1 MIRYTRN
8 WGILGAIRPATP
20 ANARAIQRRAI
31 PTWISCLIWTSLR
44 RERLPT
50 LPFGAGQASKRIVPS
65 CEPGPL
71 NGPPS
76 GWFIVASGVRP
87 AASGSAD
94 ERGVNDQ
101 TVAVAGGA
109 AKERPGTS
117 NKVEMGLCR
126 WPEHTHQR
134 RCGLAIL
141 RQTRDHERQFG
152 PDRRR
157 HRNPV
162 ARAQAPQLPERSRL
176 TRRPIEVSGDDG
188 IAGQPRRD
196 TGAQPTRIGDRAWNI
211 HASIGQQPDAL
222 EGGIHADAVDPN
234 ADRRVVRRRRC

>member
-20 ANARAIQRRAI
+20 ANARATQRRAI
-31 PTWISCLIWTSLR
+31 PTWISCLIWMSLR

-76 GWFIVASGVRP
+76 GWFIVASGDRP
-87 AASGSAD
+87 AATRSAG

-162 ARAQAPQLPERSRL
+162 TRPQAVQFPEGSGLARQSV
-176 TRRPIEVSGDDG
+176 EVAGDHG
-188 IAGQPRRD
+188 IAGSARD
-196 TGAQPTRIGDRAWNI
+196 STRAQPARVPDRAWNI
-211 HASIGQQPDAL
+211 HASIAQQSDAL
-222 EGGIHADAVDPN
+222 DCGIHADAVDPN
-234 ADRRVVRRRRC
+234 ANRGV